1 MSENPCFVL
10 CSHRYPEPWG
20 EGMREVVAT
29 AAGDFGQDE
38 DKIGWAINHYQLP
51 DIGIH
56 TYSFALHSDADADI
70 YADVL
75 FSAEE
80 LAAHSHEE
88 LYRGGTSDETISSSQ
103 VVFLSVQQLLQKR
116 F

>member
-1 MSENPCFVL
+1 MVFSGTSN
-10 CSHRYPEPWG
+10 
-20 EGMREVVAT
+20 T
-29 AAGDFGQDE
+29 
-38 DKIGWAINHYQLP
+38 
-51 DIGIH
+51 
-56 TYSFALHSDADADI
+56 DADI